1 MGHISIAGDK
11 IYTYAVKQINTCHAS
26 TFSIT
31 DYYPFPRDHV
41 KANSISKDDC
51 VPNLIVTLKYT
62 TMKNYLEPYKS
73 TAICVN
79 ISLYIDIYLL
89 HLPCFTCVMWVFN
102 YGLSLSVI

>member
-79 ISLYIDIYLL
+79 ISIYIFITPALFYVCYVGIQLRAL
-89 HLPCFTCVMWVFN
+89 S
-102 YGLSLSVI
+102 SLSVI